1 MIEIR
6 WHGRAGQ
13 GAKTAS
19 LLLASAAMA
28 EGRDVQAF
36 PEYGPERR
44 RTVRAY
50 TRIDTR
56 KIRRR
61 YGITE
66 LDVVVVLDES
76 LLQEANPTEGL
87 RDGGLI
93 VGSERDLDRAICI
106 PASRIAAQGAGF
118 VNVVML
124 GAISAA
130 LGEPAL
136 EAVLAA
142 AACEGVAVDDVEAGF
157 GPWRSSD
164 ARLEPLGR
172 PRRAPRLRTGG
183 WRTQGSRSP
192 SWSAASTARSAG
204 CTAPTPRSCSTARR
218 SSASTSTSAKAA
230 RSAEICP
237 VQAIRMVA
245 E

>member
-1 MIEIR
+1 VIEIR

-36 PEYGPERR
+36 PEYGPERSGAPM
-44 RTVRAY
+44 RAY
-50 TRIDTR
+50 TRIDTQ

-66 LDVVVVLDES
+66 PDVVVVLDES

-87 RDGGLI
+87 RDGGLLI
-93 VGSERDLDRAICI
+93 MNSEGDLDGAICI

-124 GAISAA
+124 GAVSAA
-130 LGEPAL
+130 LDEPAL

-142 AACEGVAVDDVEAGF
+142 ARAKCVAVDDVEAGF
-157 GPWRSSD
+157 
-164 ARLEPLGR
+164 
-172 PRRAPRLRTGG
+172 RAVEELRC
-183 WRTQGSRSP
+183 
-192 SWSAASTARSAG
+192 AA
-204 CTAPTPRSCSTARR
+204 
-218 SSASTSTSAKAA
+218 
-230 RSAEICP
+230 
-237 VQAIRMVA
+237 
-245 E
+245 

>member
-36 PEYGPERR
+36 PEYGPERSGAPM
-44 RTVRAY
+44 RAY

-66 LDVVVVLDES
+66 PDIVVVLDES
-76 LLQEANPTEGL
+76 LLHEANPTEGL
-87 RDGGLI
+87 RDGGLLI
-93 VGSERDLDRAICI
+93 VNSERDLDGAICI

-124 GAISAA
+124 GAVSAA

-142 AACEGVAVDDVEAGF
+142 ARAKGVAVDDVEAGF
-157 GPWRSSD
+157 
-164 ARLEPLGR
+164 
-172 PRRAPRLRTGG
+172 RAVEELRC
-183 WRTQGSRSP
+183 
-192 SWSAASTARSAG
+192 AA
-204 CTAPTPRSCSTARR
+204 
-218 SSASTSTSAKAA
+218 
-230 RSAEICP
+230 
-237 VQAIRMVA
+237 
-245 E
+245 

>member
-1 MIEIR
+1 VIEIR

-36 PEYGPERR
+36 PEYGPERSGAPM
-44 RTVRAY
+44 RAY

-66 LDVVVVLDES
+66 PDVVVVLDES

-87 RDGGLI
+87 RDGGLLI
-93 VGSERDLDRAICI
+93 VNSERDLDGAICI
-106 PASRIAAQGAGF
+106 PASRIAAEGAGF

-124 GAISAA
+124 GAVSAA

-142 AACEGVAVDDVEAGF
+142 ARAKGVAVDDVEAGF
-157 GPWRSSD
+157 RSV
-164 ARLEPLGR
+164 EE
-172 PRRAPRLRTGG
+172 LRC
-183 WRTQGSRSP
+183 
-192 SWSAASTARSAG
+192 AA
-204 CTAPTPRSCSTARR
+204 
-218 SSASTSTSAKAA
+218 
-230 RSAEICP
+230 
-237 VQAIRMVA
+237 
-245 E
+245 